1 MKRLGIWTMAAMLA
15 LGLAGRASAIVSLN
29 FEGLGDLETV
39 EEFYNGGTGGG
50 GINTG
55 TNYGVS
61 FSDNALALIDSD
73 AGGSGNFGGE
83 PSASTI
89 LFFLDGPAATM
100 NVAAGFDTGFSFFYS
115 TQFGGFVDVYDG
127 LNGTGTL
134 LTSIALPV
142 TPQDG
147 GDPNGDNSPF
157 VAIGVLFSGIAKSVD
172 FGGTVN
178 QIGFDNITFGTD
190 NPVVPEPAS
199 VVVWSLL
206 GLVSLGVHRVRRN
219 AKV

>member
-1 MKRLGIWTMAAMLA
+1 MAALLA
-15 LGLAGRASAIVSLN
+15 LSLAARASAIVVLN

-50 GINTG
+50 GSGPG
-55 TNYGVS
+55 TDYGIS
-61 FSDNALALIDSD
+61 FSDNALALIDAD

-83 PSASTI
+83 PSPSTV

-115 TQFGGFVDVYDG
+115 SVLFTGFVDVYDG
-127 LNGTGTL
+127 LDGTGNL
-134 LTSIALPV
+134 LASIPLPT
-142 TPQDG
+142 TPSDG
-147 GDPNGDNSPF
+147 GDPTGFYSPF
-157 VAIGVLFSGIAKSVD
+157 VPVGVLFAGTARSVD
-172 FGGTVN
+172 FGGTIN

-219 AKV
+219 AKA